1 MATKK
6 PYEAPA
12 IIEECNVKELEEML
26 GARCNPCAPSEALD
40 TKDKNKREG

>member
-1 MATKK
+1 MSKK

-12 IIEECNVKELEEML
+12 IIDEGDVKEIEEL
-26 GARCNPCAPSEALD
+26 FGIKDNPCDPNKAPD